1 MSTNSSRSGEG
12 SGTGTG
18 VHGDGLA
25 DNEAILDELADSLA
39 GVGVGDFAD
48 FVGVEPNLALSAANN
63 IGREALLGAEVDPRE
78 TSCQRFEVLEVVT
91 LTP

>member
-1 MSTNSSRSGEG
+1 MSTNSSRSSES

-39 GVGVGDFAD
+39 GVGIGNFVD
-48 FVGVEPNLALSAANN
+48 FVGVEPDLALSAANN
-63 IGREALLGAEVDPRE
+63 IGREALLGAEVDP
-78 TSCQRFEVLEVVT
+78 TVPSCQRLGFLES
-91 LTP
+91 